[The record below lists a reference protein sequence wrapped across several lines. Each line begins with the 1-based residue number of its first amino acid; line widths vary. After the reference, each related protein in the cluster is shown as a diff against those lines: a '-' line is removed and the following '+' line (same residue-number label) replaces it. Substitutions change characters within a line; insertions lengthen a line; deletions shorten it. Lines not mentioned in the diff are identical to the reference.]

1 MICIVW
7 LLVLAASCL
16 CQPVMSKGA
25 KEGLRNKHL
34 VIAGEYWS
42 PFLMYDSDENSNW
55 TAIEGTYSGV
65 MWDLLMFMQKARN
78 FTFTIVGTYE
88 TYGTYDWGT
97 CHEVD
102 NCTGM
107 IGMVN
112 RKEVDFALG
121 PFNPTYMRS
130 KSVDFST
137 TIKMQPYNIVIPV
150 RTNKDLWSFVNPFAY
165 QVWICAIVSIPA
177 YIFVMVLAEYLCGGA
192 EDWQTIVGFVFRNA
206 FHENMRIPDRE
217 TYRRLLIITWVIV
230 SFVVSASYAGNLTAM
245 LTNPKL
251 SRPITKPEDLLNQ
264 ADLSWV
270 VEDGIGAVEY
280 MSASPPGSTWR
291 RIYEKIEILSYDWM
305 KDEDWP
311 SGCFSYD
318 TQMSRDEFGCTF

>member
-88 TYGTYDWGT
+88 TYGTYDWGS

-112 RKEVDFALG
+112 RKEVDFAIGKVYRITKIERKRRLIIFQD
-121 PFNPTYMRS
+121 PLTLTIPLS
-130 KSVDFST
+130 K
-137 TIKMQPYNIVIPV
+137 
-150 RTNKDLWSFVNPFAY
+150 NPF
-165 QVWICAIVSIPA
+165 Q
-177 YIFVMVLAEYLCGGA
+177 
-192 EDWQTIVGFVFRNA
+192 
-206 FHENMRIPDRE
+206 
-217 TYRRLLIITWVIV
+217 
-230 SFVVSASYAGNLTAM
+230 NL
-245 LTNPKL
+245 
-251 SRPITKPEDLLNQ
+251 
-264 ADLSWV
+264 
-270 VEDGIGAVEY
+270 
-280 MSASPPGSTWR
+280 
-291 RIYEKIEILSYDWM
+291 
-305 KDEDWP
+305 
-311 SGCFSYD
+311 
-318 TQMSRDEFGCTF
+318 